1 MVIGRRRCEMEEIRG
16 PILIVDDEEPLRNV
30 LYRKLKA
37 EGYDCE
43 VASDGKEALR
53 KVSMKEFA
61 LVLMDIRMPG
71 MTGMEVLSKLIAE
84 HPDIGVVMLT
94 AVVDTKTAVEAMR
107 QGAYDYITKPF
118 DMDDLSIRVRRALER
133 RRLVLENREYQ
144 HRLEQRVEQQVG
156 QIRQYYQ
163 EALYA
168 LSREQMAL
176 EKLQAYRSQRTG
188 NMSGEVIV
196 EPSGLSRL
204 DKESADE
211 IAQLLGT
218 ATLDSLPNKKE
229 AAPVTKET
237 LEEAKEQHTV
247 GQEEV
252 WASGSI
258 ALYSGTVEIVL
269 PPPMSLHQML
279 QLHERL
285 RSIPNVKVLN
295 LGGSVDK
302 GITIRLFL
310 DSDVPLIEILRRM
323 PEVEKALDESVAPER
338 IVPSREGET
347 PQTRRVVV
355 GLSKKPSTGHV

>member
-1 MVIGRRRCEMEEIRG
+1 MEETRG

-61 LVLMDIRMPG
+61 LVLMDIKMPG
-71 MTGMEVLSKLIAE
+71 MNGMEVLPKLIAE

-118 DMDDLSIRVRRALER
+118 DMDDLSIRVRKALER

-163 EALYA
+163 EALHA

-176 EKLQAYRSQRTG
+176 EELRSYRLQQRDA
-188 NMSGEVIV
+188 MSGEKVTV
-196 EPSGLSRL
+196 EPGGLSRP
-204 DKESADE
+204 DKESVDE

-218 ATLDSLPNKKE
+218 ITLDSLPNKGE
-229 AAPVTKET
+229 ATPVREET
-237 LEEAKEQHTV
+237 SEEAKEQYPV

-252 WASGSI
+252 GEGGSP

-285 RSIPNVKVLN
+285 RSISNVKVLN

-310 DSDVPLIEILRRM
+310 GVDVPLIEILRKM
-323 PEVEKALDESVAPER
+323 PEVERALDESAVPE
-338 IVPSREGET
+338 ISVPSRQGET
-347 PQTRRVVV
+347 PQPRRIIVT
-355 GLSKKPSTGHV
+355 LSRKPSAGHV

>member
-1 MVIGRRRCEMEEIRG
+1 MEEIRG

-43 VASDGKEALR
+43 VACDGKEALR
-53 KVSMKEFA
+53 KASMKEFA
-61 LVLMDIRMPG
+61 LVLMDIKMPG
-71 MTGMEVLSKLIAE
+71 MTGMEVLPKLIAE

-118 DMDDLSIRVRRALER
+118 DMDDLSIRVKRALER

-176 EKLQAYRSQRTG
+176 EKLQSCRLQQRG
-188 NMSGEVIV
+188 AMSGEEVIV
-196 EPSGLSRL
+196 EPGGLSRL

-211 IAQLLGT
+211 LSQLLGT
-218 ATLDSLPNKKE
+218 TTLDSLRNKGE
-229 AAPVTKET
+229 ATPVTKET
-237 LEEAKEQHTV
+237 SEEEAKEQHPV

-252 WASGSI
+252 GASGSP

-269 PPPMSLHQML
+269 PPLMSLHQML

-285 RSIPNVKVLN
+285 RSISNVKVLN

-310 DSDVPLIEILRRM
+310 DADVPLIEILRKM
-323 PEVEKALDESVAPER
+323 PEVERALDESGVPER
-338 IVPSREGET
+338 TVPSSQGET
-347 PQTRRVVV
+347 PQPRRIVVA
-355 GLSKKPSTGHV
+355 LSKKPSTGHV